1 MESIEDELVPAECPD
16 YSQTPGE
23 YRRTFPLG
31 GFYAGTQIER
41 PEAAPEVLFERLD
54 QFHFREQSMEL
65 LSQRLAPI
73 VMGIFPVA
81 FQLLGALTGMRPRK
95 PSKPLKSL

>member
-1 MESIEDELVPAECPD
+1 
-16 YSQTPGE
+16 
-23 YRRTFPLG
+23 
-31 GFYAGTQIER
+31 
-41 PEAAPEVLFERLD
+41 VLFERLD